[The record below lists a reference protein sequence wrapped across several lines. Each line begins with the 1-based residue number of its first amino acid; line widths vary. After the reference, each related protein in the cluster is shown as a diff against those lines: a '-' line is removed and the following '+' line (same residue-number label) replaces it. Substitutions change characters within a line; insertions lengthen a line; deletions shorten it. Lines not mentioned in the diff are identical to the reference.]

1 MRPIPV
7 MLTATLMAV
16 AGCAAQAAQDPAEVQ
31 AGSVAISSPAPSNT
45 DLASLNDS
53 EWRFVELDGQPVPAG
68 INATL
73 RLRDGRA
80 AGKSGCN
87 AYGARY
93 HIAADGSAKFEQ
105 TLSTKMACLQPAGAM
120 HVEQGVFNAF
130 RHTAKVAIVN
140 GELVMLDAAGKPL
153 AKLRQQSSP

>member
-1 MRPIPV
+1 MRPVIV
-7 MLTATLMAV
+7 MLLLVLAT
-16 AGCAAQAAQDPAEVQ
+16 AGCSAQAARDPAPAVS
-31 AGSVAISSPAPSNT
+31 AAVPSSASST
-45 DLASLNDS
+45 ADFASLDGS
-53 EWRFVELDGQPVPAG
+53 EWHFIELAGQPVPAG

-73 RLRDGRA
+73 RLRGGRA
-80 AGKSGCN
+80 AGKAGCN

-93 HIAADGSAKFEQ
+93 HIAPDGRAGFEQ
-105 TLSTKMACLQPAGAM
+105 TLSTKMACLQPAGVM

-153 AKLRQQSSP
+153 AKLAPTGSP

>member
-7 MLTATLMAV
+7 MLV
-16 AGCAAQAAQDPAEVQ
+16 AALTVVGCSAQAARDPAPV
-31 AGSVAISSPAPSNT
+31 SSAASSSAPSST
-45 DLASLNDS
+45 ALASLNDS

-73 RLRDGRA
+73 RLHDGRA
-80 AGKSGCN
+80 AGKAGCN

-93 HIAADGSAKFEQ
+93 HVAAEGSAEFKQ
-105 TLSTKMACLQPAGAM
+105 TLSTKMACLQPAGVM

-130 RHTAKVAIVN
+130 RHTAKVEIIG
-140 GELVMLDAAGKPL
+140 GELVMLNAAGKPL
-153 AKLRQQSSP
+153 AKLAPTNSP